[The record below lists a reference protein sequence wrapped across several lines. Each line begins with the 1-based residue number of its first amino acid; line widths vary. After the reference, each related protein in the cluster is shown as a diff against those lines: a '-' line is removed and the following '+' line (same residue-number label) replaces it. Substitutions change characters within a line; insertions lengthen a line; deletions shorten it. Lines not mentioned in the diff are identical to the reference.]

1 MCLDGVHKKKNELE
15 GFEWV
20 MRGGPIGSLRTSE
33 RVECIFLKK
42 NLGWNFVKFWPENY
56 DFDLYKGFSMRKK
69 KAQIHQISKKEISR
83 LPYLYDKFQ

>member
-56 DFDLYKGFSMRKK
+56 DFDLYKGFSMKK
-69 KAQIHQISKKEISR
+69 NGPNSPDFKKRNFQIAI
-83 LPYLYDKFQ
+83 FVW